1 MSAPCGTRNGYLR
14 HRRAGEAACE
24 PCLDG
29 QRAYQRAR
37 DPERRAYNRARSRA
51 LQRLAEL
58 HLVDYHVL
66 LMQELSQERAA

>member
-14 HRRAGEAACE
+14 HRRAGQPSCE

-37 DPERRAYNRARSRA
+37 GPERRAYNRARSRA

>member
-14 HRRAGEAACE
+14 HRRAGEAAFE

-29 QRAYQRAR
+29 QRTYQRAR
-37 DPERRAYNRARSRA
+37 DPERRAYSRARSRA

-58 HLVDYHVL
+58 YLVDYYVL
-66 LMQELSQERAA
+66 LMQERQREEAS